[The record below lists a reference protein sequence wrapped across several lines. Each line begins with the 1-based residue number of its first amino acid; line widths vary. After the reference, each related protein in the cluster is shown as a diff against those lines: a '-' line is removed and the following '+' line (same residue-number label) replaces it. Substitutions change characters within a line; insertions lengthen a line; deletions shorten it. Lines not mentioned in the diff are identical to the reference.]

1 MRTVNRQQQPT
12 VMACAKA
19 ALAATAA
26 IIACTPGATAT
37 LTVEVFGNSVMRGA
51 PRCTVTLANGFNVS
65 LDSLCP
71 AVAPLGVAGVASARV
86 TGTLT
91 ADADGWHRFA
101 AQVDQLTWIRL
112 WVDVSVLSHSCAVSS
127 LPARGKLLHT
137 HACTWKLSCT
147 CTVCIHCVCTSSTVL
162 RTSGHLMGSWPRS
175 CEGSDLAFGLT
186 AAVTDIVRRIM

>member
-1 MRTVNRQQQPT
+1 
-12 VMACAKA
+12 MACGKA

-37 LTVEVFGNSVMRGA
+37 FTVEVFGNSVMRGT

-71 AVAPLGVAGVASARV
+71 AVAPLGAAGVASARV

-127 LPARGKLLHT
+127 LPARGKLLHK
-137 HACTWKLSCT
+137 HACTWKLSCS
-147 CTVCIHCVCTSSTVL
+147 TVCIHSAPVL
-162 RTSGHLMGSWPRS
+162 RTSGHVMGSWPRS
-175 CEGSDLAFGLT
+175 CEGSDLAFGLM
-186 AAVTDIVRRIM
+186 AAVTDIMRRIM

>member
-1 MRTVNRQQQPT
+1 
-12 VMACAKA
+12 MACAKA

-37 LTVEVFGNSVMRGA
+37 FTVEVFGNSVMRGT
-51 PRCTVTLANGFNVS
+51 PRCTVTLANGFNMS

-71 AVAPLGVAGVASARV
+71 AVAPLGAAGVASARV
-86 TGTLT
+86 TGTLA

-112 WVDVSVLSHSCAVSS
+112 WVDVSVLSHSCAASS

-137 HACTWKLSCT
+137 HACTWQTASHTRVHVEIVVHMHGVHTL
-147 CTVCIHCVCTSSTVL
+147 CTSSTVL

-175 CEGSDLAFGLT
+175 CEGSDLAFGLM